1 MKPEYD
7 FSNAVRGKFY
17 RPQGQLK
24 LPIYLEDEVLAFFVK
39 QAELQG
45 VEVNDLLN
53 ERLRREMERLETS

>member
-24 LPIYLEDEVLAFFVK
+24 LPVYLDDEVFAFFVK

>member
-17 RPQGQLK
+17 RPNVQLK
-24 LPIYLEDEVLAFFVK
+24 MPIYLDDEVLAFFVK
-39 QAELQG
+39 EAESRG

-53 ERLRREMERLETS
+53 ERLRRDMEREAG